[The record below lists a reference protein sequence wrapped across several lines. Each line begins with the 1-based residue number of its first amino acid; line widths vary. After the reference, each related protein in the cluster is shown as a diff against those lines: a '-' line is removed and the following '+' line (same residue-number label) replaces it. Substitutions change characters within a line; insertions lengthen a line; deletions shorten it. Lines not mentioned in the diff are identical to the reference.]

1 MRPAARRLKIR
12 IDVVNL
18 VKRLPMVSTLN
29 TLNTMPNATPNID
42 PNITHNIGPNIN
54 PNITPLN
61 ATPNA
66 TPNEISISQL
76 VIFYSIYMD
85 NYFTSVPLFKELHQ
99 QRYEACGTTHP
110 NQVPAVLDDYNHHMN
125 GVDLA
130 NQYQAA
136 YTSHRVTYH
145 TWLPILYWLIDSAA
159 INAYRLQY
167 LYIKQQGIPPCS
179 ARPNI
184 LYPQGIGLLR
194 IFLRAAGL
202 MRKNKVNR
210 VGFHVRMFGGFHIR
224 GSLPKGME
232 TCYAGEISMYTER
245 ENRIQVA
252 TLEKTQLIAKDFS
265 ELRIHFW
272 PDERAPKKV

>member
-1 MRPAARRLKIR
+1 MRPAARRPKIR
-12 IDVVNL
+12 IGGISRRQGIMPMFQFPMLTKTGSMVVNL

-29 TLNTMPNATPNID
+29 TLNTMLNATPNID

-99 QRYEACGTTHP
+99 QRYGACGTTHP
-110 NQVPAVLDDYNHHMN
+110 NQVPAVQVIECTHKCPGELSTNANIVRKVFEDQPQKKLKIPLIIDDYNHHMN

-145 TWLPILYWLIDSAA
+145 TWLSILYWLIDSAA

-167 LYIKQQGIPPCS
+167 LYMKQQGIPVKDLPS
-179 ARPNI
+179 HI
-184 LYPQGIGLLR
+184 SFHEKLYQ
-194 IFLRAAGL
+194 
-202 MRKNKVNR
+202 
-210 VGFHVRMFGGFHIR
+210 
-224 GSLPKGME
+224 
-232 TCYAGEISMYTER
+232 
-245 ENRIQVA
+245 
-252 TLEKTQLIAKDFS
+252 
-265 ELRIHFW
+265 ELFEFTPRIHDNL
-272 PDERAPKKV
+272 PRK